1 MSATTET
8 MEDHHV
14 IYPTALTTATL
25 KRFATQQV
33 TPDTEITSGCLRS

>member
-1 MSATTET
+1 MTVTSTMSATTDE
-8 MEDHHV
+8 MEDHV

-33 TPDTEITSGCLRS
+33 TLQTL